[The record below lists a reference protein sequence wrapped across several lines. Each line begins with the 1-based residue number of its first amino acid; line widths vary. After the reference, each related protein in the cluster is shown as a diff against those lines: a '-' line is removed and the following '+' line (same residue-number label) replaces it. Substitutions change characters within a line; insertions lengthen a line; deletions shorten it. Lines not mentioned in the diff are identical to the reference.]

1 MIRKRVVAAVLVIV
15 LCMTFAPRSVLQ
27 AVADGIKEID
37 FTTDAN
43 VAEIEVDDISIGEK
57 PSDNIVM
64 EYVEDRTETEKKFL
78 MDDGSIMVRQYA
90 APIHIKDENGQF
102 QETDA
107 FINTENA
114 LYSVE
119 NTEIEK
125 DTEAN
130 GLTLYD
136 NNTVVPEY
144 NANKIKTK

>member
-27 AVADGIKEID
+27 AAADGIKEID

-90 APIHIKDENGQF
+90 APIHIKTK
-102 QETDA
+102 TDS
-107 FINTENA
+107 F
-114 LYSVE
+114 
-119 NTEIEK
+119 K
-125 DTEAN
+125 KP
-130 GLTLYD
+130 TLLSIPKTHY
-136 NNTVVPEY
+136 TRL
-144 NANKIKTK
+144 KIPKSKKIRKQTG